1 MLYLH
6 PGPDSVLWSQVCKVR
21 YLGWWNQVQV
31 HLPKPPY
38 EWGLPTWPSHPIG
51 SHTAEHLGHG
61 CPVVISCRQ
70 RACRQHRP
78 QSWAQRQREKN
89 PVPHASGSRRRYI
102 CSYVVPFHS
111 VLAHSQF
118 RVKDSQGV
126 SNHADNPLFVMS
138 PMSLW
143 MSPMMPSP
151 IFHRRH
157 HPPHQYLRYRLWG
170 TCPYEAGLAIGR
182 PPGTLPRKQ
191 KYQDRMI
198 NCDQGY
204 EVTNVGLRQRI
215 LGKNYSAQEDWGEN
229 PWRGHLQTNNTYII
243 KHKW

>member
-21 YLGWWNQVQV
+21 HLGWWNQVQV

-38 EWGLPTWPSHPIG
+38 EWGLPTWPSRPIG
-51 SHTAEHLGHG
+51 SHIAEHLGHG
-61 CPVVISCRQ
+61 CLVVISCRQ
-70 RACRQHRP
+70 RAWRPHRP
-78 QSWAQRQREKN
+78 QSWAQRQREQN

-143 MSPMMPSP
+143 MSPMMPPHLPQEAPSTP
-151 IFHRRH
+151 SVSEVQTLRYMSLQSWPCNWETTRTSSKEAEIPRQDDQLWSGLWSHQRGAETENLVEKTTLHRRTGQRI
-157 HPPHQYLRYRLWG
+157 P
-170 TCPYEAGLAIGR
+170 E
-182 PPGTLPRKQ
+182 
-191 KYQDRMI
+191 
-198 NCDQGY
+198 
-204 EVTNVGLRQRI
+204 EVTCRPTIPTL
-215 LGKNYSAQEDWGEN
+215 
-229 PWRGHLQTNNTYII
+229 
-243 KHKW
+243 